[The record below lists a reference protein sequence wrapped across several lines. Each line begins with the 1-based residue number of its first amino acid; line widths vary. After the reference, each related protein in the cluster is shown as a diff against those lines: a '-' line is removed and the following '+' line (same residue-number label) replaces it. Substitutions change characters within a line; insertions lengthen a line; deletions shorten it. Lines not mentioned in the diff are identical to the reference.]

1 MKAKNSNLNISFIK
15 YILNLS
21 YSDYIFKIVLIG
33 DTSVGK
39 SCLLTRFADDQFTD
53 NYVTTIGVDFRFKTM
68 IVMDKIVKVQVWDTA
83 GQERYRSITNAYY
96 RGAEGILIVF
106 DLTNKESFKNIENWI
121 NEVTVFTG
129 NDVIFMCLGN
139 KCDLKK
145 EISKSSI
152 EDFKKKSKLEIFNVS
167 AKTGDGVEDAFT
179 HIIELLIKKNMD
191 KKGTNAINL
200 NSNKDNNINK
210 EKKNDSCCN

>member
-1 MKAKNSNLNISFIK
+1 MFI
-15 YILNLS
+15 LF

-39 SCLLTRFADDQFTD
+39 SCLLTRFADDQFTE

-106 DLTNKESFKNIENWI
+106 DVTKKESFENIQNWI
-121 NEVTVFTG
+121 NEVTVYTG
-129 NDVIFMCLGN
+129 KDVIMICLGN
-139 KCDLKK
+139 KNDLKK
-145 EISKSSI
+145 GI
-152 EDFKKKSKLEIFNVS
+152 DKKDIYEFQKKTGLEIINVS
-167 AKTGDGVEDAFT
+167 AKTGDGVEEAFK
-179 HIIELLIKKNMD
+179 HIIELLIKKNMVKND
-191 KKGTNAINL
+191 ETTNNGINL
-200 NSNKDNNINK
+200 AENKNNTTDKNESSNDN
-210 EKKNDSCCN
+210 CC

>member
-1 MKAKNSNLNISFIK
+1 MKFLKNIFN
-15 YILNLS
+15 

-68 IVMDKIVKVQVWDTA
+68 IVMDKIIKVQVWDTA
-83 GQERYRSITNAYY
+83 GEERYRSITNAYY

-106 DLTNKESFKNIENWI
+106 DLTNEESFKSIQNWI

-129 NDVIFMCLGN
+129 KDVIIICLGN
-139 KCDLKK
+139 KSDLKS
-145 EISKSSI
+145 EISKNTI
-152 EDFKKKSKLEIFNVS
+152 DEFKKKTNLEIFNVS
-167 AKTGDGVEDAFT
+167 AKTGEGVEEAFK
-179 HIIELLIKKNMD
+179 HIIELLIKKKM
-191 KKGTNAINL
+191 
-200 NSNKDNNINK
+200 
-210 EKKNDSCCN
+210 EKKETKLI